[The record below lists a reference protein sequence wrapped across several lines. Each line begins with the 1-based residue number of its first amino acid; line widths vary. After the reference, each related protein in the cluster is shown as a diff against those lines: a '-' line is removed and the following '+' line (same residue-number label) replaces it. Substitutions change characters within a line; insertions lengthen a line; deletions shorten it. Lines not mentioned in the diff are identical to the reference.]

1 MFNPSKL
8 LKLKSEKDLFVKRHS
23 DLIRFLERNF
33 GSEVREGDEL
43 TITYMHQGGVEE
55 TVTAKLTQEDVDV
68 IQVIGKMF

>member
-23 DLIRFLERNF
+23 DLVHFLERNF
-33 GSEVREGDEL
+33 GGEVREGDEL
-43 TITYMHQGGVEE
+43 TITYSHQGGEEE
-55 TVTAKLTQEDVDV
+55 TVTAKLTPEDVQV